1 MKKSFIYSLGLSRK
15 TFSSNFISILVI
27 LILSVVTI
35 TPKFYFGSGAYVMIS
50 WMFFSVFEFL
60 RYNRF
65 NNKLKNLFILGIV
78 FVLICAVYKII
89 GVSSASIEY
98 CTARPFLYF
107 APVMALMI
115 IDSCDNDQQIRFLFH
130 FLALAIAIN
139 IADNIR
145 LSNEFGLENIA
156 FQNLSGLLREEGY
169 EGLNLGGSMFV
180 NMTVFYSGVMFFA
193 FLNSDKGVEKNLFL
207 SYFVISIS
215 FVVFFSFKASAV
227 LLVLLSLM
235 LMYISY
241 RSMEKVKTILILTAF
256 IGVILYLFWNSIINF
271 LIDIIGSDRIT
282 QRLISLTTEADVQ
295 DSTLTGR
302 ANLWNVSLQSWLS
315 SVSSFFFGIGDH
327 NWNDFVSTA
336 DSGIGAH
343 SDLLDV
349 LGRYGIFGALI
360 LYSSIIIFYNYLQQ
374 QFGST
379 FKWEIVSFFI
389 LLLLM
394 GLTKKIIASEPPIVI
409 FILFPLSL
417 KFFSIIKKK
426 KNGYS

>member
-1 MKKSFIYSLGLSRK
+1 MKKTLVNSLGLSGK
-15 TFSSNFISILVI
+15 SFSSNFVPVLLI
-27 LILSVVTI
+27 LILSVITI
-35 TPKFYFGSGAYVMIS
+35 TPKLYFGSGAYVMMS
-50 WMFFSVFEFL
+50 WMFFSLFVIFN
-60 RYNRF
+60 YNRI
-65 NNKLKNLFILGIV
+65 NIKLRDLFILGII

-115 IDSCDNDQQIRFLFH
+115 IDRCDNDQQIRFLFH
-130 FLALAIAIN
+130 FLALAIAVN

-156 FQNLSGLLREEGY
+156 FQNLSGILREEGY

-180 NMTVFYSGVMFFA
+180 NMTVFYTCVMFFA
-193 FLNSDKGVEKNLFL
+193 FLNSNKGKGRFLFL
-207 SYFVISIS
+207 TYFVISAT

-241 RSMEKVKTILILTAF
+241 RSKENAKAILIFTAVVGSF
-256 IGVILYLFWNSIINF
+256 IFLFRDSIIGF
-271 LIDIIGSDRIT
+271 LIDIIGSDRVS
-282 QRLISLTTEADVQ
+282 QRLISFTTGADVE

-302 ANLWNVSLQSWLS
+302 ANLWNVSIQSWLS
-315 SVSSFFFGIGDH
+315 SISSFFFGIGDH
-327 NWNDFVSTA
+327 NWNDYVSTA

-349 LGRYGIFGALI
+349 LGRYGLLGALI
-360 LYSSIIIFYNYLQQ
+360 LYSSIKIFYSYLQK

-379 FKWEIVSFFI
+379 YKWEILSFFVLYI
-389 LLLLM
+389 LM
-394 GLTKKIIASEPPIVI
+394 GLTKKFIAPEPPIVI

-417 KFFSIIKKK
+417 KYMSIIKKR
-426 KNGYS
+426 KNGCS

>member
-1 MKKSFIYSLGLSRK
+1 MKKNLFYSLGLSRR
-15 TFSSNFISILVI
+15 TFSSNYIPILVI
-27 LILSVVTI
+27 LILSVITI

-50 WMFFSVFEFL
+50 WMLFSLFVINIYNSINLKL
-60 RYNRF
+60 R
-65 NNKLKNLFILGIV
+65 NLFILGVI

-115 IDSCDNDQQIRFLFH
+115 IDRCDNDQQIRFLFH

-145 LSNEFGLENIA
+145 LSNEFGLENVA
-156 FQNLSGLLREEGY
+156 FQNLYGLLREEGY

-180 NMTVFYSGVMFFA
+180 NMTVFYTCIMFFA
-193 FLNSDKGVEKNLFL
+193 FLNSKKGEGKYLFL
-207 SYFVISIS
+207 LYFVISIS
-215 FVVFFSFKASAV
+215 FVLFFSIKASVV
-227 LLVLLSLM
+227 LLVLLSLI

-241 RSMEKVKTILILTAF
+241 RSEENVKTILFLTTIAGGIIF
-256 IGVILYLFWNSIINF
+256 LFRDSIISF

-336 DSGIGAH
+336 DSGIGSH

-349 LGRYGIFGALI
+349 LGRYGIMGACI
-360 LYSSIIIFYNYLQQ
+360 LYSSIKVFYNYLQKKY
-374 QFGST
+374 GSA
-379 FKWEIVSFFI
+379 FKWEIFSFFVLMI
-389 LLLLM
+389 LM
-394 GLTKKIIASEPPIVI
+394 GLSKKFIAPEPPIVI
-409 FILFPLSL
+409 FILFPLAL
-417 KFFSIIKKK
+417 RCFSKQQTIKV
-426 KNGYS
+426 